1 MATSG
6 TAIFNPEIVEI
17 VEEAYERCGLELRS
31 GYDLKTAR
39 RSLDIMA
46 AEWSNKGI
54 NLWTVESGTVS
65 LTTGTA
71 TYTLPADT
79 IDLLETVIRTGSGS
93 NQQDLSIN
101 RISVSTYATIPNKNN
116 QGRPIQIYV
125 DRQAT
130 PKVSVWPTPDSS
142 ATYTLVYWRLRRIQD
157 AGRAGSN
164 TYDVPSRFIP
174 CLVAGLAYHIATKR
188 PEVGLD
194 RVTFLKAAYDEQ
206 FTLAADEDRDKS
218 SIQFAPNIT
227 S

>member
-6 TAIFNPEIVEI
+6 TATFNPEIVEI

-46 AEWSNKGI
+46 AEWSNRGI
-54 NLWTVESGTVS
+54 NLWTVESGTVA

-93 NQQDLSIN
+93 DQQDLSIN

-142 ATYTLVYWRLRRIQD
+142 ATYTLAYWRLRRIED

>member
-6 TAIFNPEIVEI
+6 TATFNPEIVEI
-17 VEEAYERCGLELRS
+17 VEDAYERCGLELRS

-54 NLWTVESGTVS
+54 NLWTVEAGTLS

-142 ATYTLVYWRLRRIQD
+142 TTYTLAYWRLRRIED

-218 SIQFAPNIT
+218 SINFAPNIT

>member
-6 TAIFNPEIVEI
+6 TATFNPEIVEI

-71 TYTLPADT
+71 TYNLPADT

-130 PKVSVWPTPDSS
+130 PKVNVWPTPDSS
-142 ATYTLVYWRLRRIQD
+142 ATYTLVYWRLRRIED

-218 SIQFAPNIT
+218 SINFAPNIT

>member
-6 TAIFNPEIVEI
+6 TATFNPEIVEI

-54 NLWTVESGTVS
+54 NLWTVESGTVA

-71 TYTLPADT
+71 TYTLPVDT

-130 PKVSVWPTPDSS
+130 PKVNVWPTPDSS
-142 ATYTLVYWRLRRIQD
+142 ATYTLVYWRLRRIED

-218 SIQFAPNIT
+218 SINFAPNIT

>member
-6 TAIFNPEIVEI
+6 TATFNPEIVEI

-54 NLWTVESGTVS
+54 NLWTVESGTLS

-142 ATYTLVYWRLRRIQD
+142 ATYTLAYWRLRRIED

>member
-6 TAIFNPEIVEI
+6 TATFNPEIVEI

-142 ATYTLVYWRLRRIQD
+142 TTYTLAYWRLRRIED

>member
-6 TAIFNPEIVEI
+6 TATFNPEIVEI
-17 VEEAYERCGLELRS
+17 VEDAYERCGLELRS

-54 NLWTVESGTVS
+54 NLWTVESGTLS

-142 ATYTLVYWRLRRIQD
+142 TTYTLAYWRLRRIED

>member
-54 NLWTVESGTVS
+54 NLWTVESGTVA

-93 NQQDLSIN
+93 SQQDLSIN

-142 ATYTLVYWRLRRIQD
+142 ATYTLVYWRLRRIED

-218 SIQFAPNIT
+218 SINFAPNIT

>member
-6 TAIFNPEIVEI
+6 TATFNPEIVEI

-54 NLWTVESGTVS
+54 NLWTVEAGTLS

-93 NQQDLSIN
+93 DQQDLSIN

-142 ATYTLVYWRLRRIQD
+142 TTYTLAYWRLRRIED

>member
-6 TAIFNPEIVEI
+6 TAAFNPEIVEI

-142 ATYTLVYWRLRRIQD
+142 ATYTLAYWRLRRIED

>member
-6 TAIFNPEIVEI
+6 TAAFNPEIVEI

-54 NLWTVESGTVS
+54 NLWTVESGTVA

>member
-6 TAIFNPEIVEI
+6 TATFNPEIVEI

-142 ATYTLVYWRLRRIQD
+142 TTYTLAYWRLRRIED

-218 SIQFAPNIT
+218 SINFAPNIT

>member
-6 TAIFNPEIVEI
+6 TAAFNPEIVEI

-54 NLWTVESGTVS
+54 NLWTVEAGTLS

-142 ATYTLVYWRLRRIQD
+142 TTYTLAYWRLRRIED

>member
-6 TAIFNPEIVEI
+6 TATFNPEIVEI
-17 VEEAYERCGLELRS
+17 VEDAYERCGLELRS

-54 NLWTVESGTVS
+54 NLWTVESGTLS

-142 ATYTLVYWRLRRIQD
+142 TTYTLAYWRLRRIED

-174 CLVAGLAYHIATKR
+174 CLVAGLAYHIAIKR

>member
-6 TAIFNPEIVEI
+6 TATFNPEIVEI

-54 NLWTVESGTVS
+54 NLWTVESGTLS

-93 NQQDLSIN
+93 DQQDLSIN

-142 ATYTLVYWRLRRIQD
+142 TTYTLAYWRLRRIED

>member
-6 TAIFNPEIVEI
+6 TATFNPEIVEI
-17 VEEAYERCGLELRS
+17 VEDAYERCGLELRS

-54 NLWTVESGTVS
+54 NLWTVEAGTLS

-142 ATYTLVYWRLRRIQD
+142 TTYTLAYWRLRRIED

>member
-6 TAIFNPEIVEI
+6 TAAFNPEIVEI

-54 NLWTVESGTVS
+54 NLWTVESGTVA

-218 SIQFAPNIT
+218 SINFAPNIT

>member
-6 TAIFNPEIVEI
+6 TAAFNPEIVEI

-54 NLWTVESGTVS
+54 NLWTVESGTLA

-71 TYTLPADT
+71 TYTLPVDT

-142 ATYTLVYWRLRRIQD
+142 TTYTLAYWRLRRIED

>member
-6 TAIFNPEIVEI
+6 TATFNPEIVEI

-54 NLWTVESGTVS
+54 NLWTVEAGTVS

-142 ATYTLVYWRLRRIQD
+142 ATYTLAYWRLRRIED

>member
-6 TAIFNPEIVEI
+6 TATFNPEIVEI

-54 NLWTVESGTVS
+54 NLWTVESGTLA

-142 ATYTLVYWRLRRIQD
+142 ATYTLAYWRLRRIED

>member
-6 TAIFNPEIVEI
+6 TATFNPEIVEI

-54 NLWTVESGTVS
+54 NLWTVEAGTLS

-79 IDLLETVIRTGSGS
+79 IDLLETVIRSGSGS

-142 ATYTLVYWRLRRIQD
+142 ATYTLAYWRLRRIED

>member
-6 TAIFNPEIVEI
+6 TATFNPEIVEI
-17 VEEAYERCGLELRS
+17 VEEAYERCGLEVRS

-54 NLWTVESGTVS
+54 NLWTVEAGTLS

-142 ATYTLVYWRLRRIQD
+142 ATYTLAYWRLRRIED

>member
-6 TAIFNPEIVEI
+6 TATFNPEIVEI

-54 NLWTVESGTVS
+54 NLWTVESGTVA

-142 ATYTLVYWRLRRIQD
+142 ATYTLAYWRLRRIED

>member
-6 TAIFNPEIVEI
+6 TAAFNPEIVEI

-54 NLWTVESGTVS
+54 NLWTVESGTLS

-93 NQQDLSIN
+93 DQQDLSIN

-142 ATYTLVYWRLRRIQD
+142 TTYTLAYWRLRRIED

>member
-6 TAIFNPEIVEI
+6 TATFNPEIVEI

-46 AEWSNKGI
+46 AEWSNRGI
-54 NLWTVESGTVS
+54 NLWTVESGTVA

-93 NQQDLSIN
+93 DQQDLSIN

-142 ATYTLVYWRLRRIQD
+142 TTYTLAYWRLRRIED

>member
-6 TAIFNPEIVEI
+6 TATFNPEIVEI

-79 IDLLETVIRTGSGS
+79 IDLLETVVRTGSGS

-142 ATYTLVYWRLRRIQD
+142 ATYTLVYWRLRRIED

-218 SIQFAPNIT
+218 SINFAPNIT

>member
-6 TAIFNPEIVEI
+6 TATFNPEIVEI

-54 NLWTVESGTVS
+54 NLWTVESGTLA
-65 LTTGTA
+65 LTAGTA
-71 TYTLPADT
+71 IYTLPADT

-142 ATYTLVYWRLRRIQD
+142 TTYTLAYWRLRRIED

>member
-6 TAIFNPEIVEI
+6 TATFNPEIVEI

-54 NLWTVESGTVS
+54 NLWTVESGTVA

-142 ATYTLVYWRLRRIQD
+142 ATYTLVYWRLRRIED

-218 SIQFAPNIT
+218 SINFAPNIT

>member
-6 TAIFNPEIVEI
+6 TAAFNPEIVEI

-54 NLWTVESGTVS
+54 NLWTVESGTVA

-142 ATYTLVYWRLRRIQD
+142 ATYTLAYWRLRRIED

>member
-6 TAIFNPEIVEI
+6 TATFNPEIVEI

-54 NLWTVESGTVS
+54 NLWTVESGTLS

-142 ATYTLVYWRLRRIQD
+142 ATYTLVYWRLRRIED

>member
-6 TAIFNPEIVEI
+6 TATFNPEIVEI
-17 VEEAYERCGLELRS
+17 VEDAYERCGLELRS

-54 NLWTVESGTVS
+54 NLWTVESGTVA

-142 ATYTLVYWRLRRIQD
+142 ATYTLVYWRLRRIED

-164 TYDVPSRFIP
+164 TYDVPSRFLP
-174 CLVAGLAYHIATKR
+174 CLVAGLAYHIAIKR

-218 SIQFAPNIT
+218 SINFAPNIT

>member
-6 TAIFNPEIVEI
+6 TATFNPEIVEI

-54 NLWTVESGTVS
+54 NLWTVEAGTVS

-142 ATYTLVYWRLRRIQD
+142 ATYTLAYWRLRRIED

-218 SIQFAPNIT
+218 SINFAPNIT

>member
-6 TAIFNPEIVEI
+6 TATFNPEIVEI

-54 NLWTVESGTVS
+54 NLWTVESGTLA
-65 LTTGTA
+65 LTAGTA

-142 ATYTLVYWRLRRIQD
+142 ATYTLAYWRLRRIED

>member
-6 TAIFNPEIVEI
+6 TATFNPEIVEI

-142 ATYTLVYWRLRRIQD
+142 ATYTLVYWRLRRIED

-218 SIQFAPNIT
+218 SINFAPNIT

>member
-6 TAIFNPEIVEI
+6 TATFNPEIVEI

-54 NLWTVESGTVS
+54 NLWTVESGTLS

-142 ATYTLVYWRLRRIQD
+142 ATYTLAYWRLRRIED

-218 SIQFAPNIT
+218 SINFAPNIT

>member
-6 TAIFNPEIVEI
+6 TATFNPEIVEI

-54 NLWTVESGTVS
+54 NLWTVEAGTLS

-142 ATYTLVYWRLRRIQD
+142 ATYTLAYWRLRRIED

>member
-6 TAIFNPEIVEI
+6 TATFNPEIVEI
-17 VEEAYERCGLELRS
+17 VEDAYERCGLELRS

-54 NLWTVESGTVS
+54 NLWTVESGTVA

-93 NQQDLSIN
+93 SQQDLSIN

-142 ATYTLVYWRLRRIQD
+142 ATYTLVYWRLRRIED

-218 SIQFAPNIT
+218 SINFAPNIT

>member
-6 TAIFNPEIVEI
+6 TATFNPEIVEI

-54 NLWTVESGTVS
+54 NLWTVESGTLS

-142 ATYTLVYWRLRRIQD
+142 TTYTLAYWRLRRIED